1 MNRIH
6 AIATKEN
13 RIIVKV
19 RKDFALKKPEHFH
32 LLEDGKEVSVLTLSG
47 ETDSSSSKIYNFKP
61 KSGLLYEPGRDYEVQ
76 TDDNFFVPL
85 DISFL
90 GRTEAFEKQYR
101 YDGELGAIYTKGR
114 TTFVLFAP
122 FATKVVLLVTLP
134 VKKTRAYI
142 MVRDRKTGVFSFPC
156 NGNLD
161 KASYQYMV
169 TVFGETWTITDPYA
183 YALAA
188 NARLS
193 YVIDPEKVRSI
204 PTNEEF
210 LPPYAGKKEAI
221 IYETHV
227 RDMTSL
233 TALPDKGT
241 FNALSRK
248 GIQTKNGLP
257 IGLDYLASLGV
268 SHIQI
273 MPLSDF
279 QTVDEC
285 HPEESYNWGYDPSYY
300 FAPEGSF
307 ASDPEDPYSRVLE
320 LKNMVSAFH
329 REGLRVVMD
338 VVYNHLFSSEAN
350 PLVFLLPNYALRE
363 NEDGSLSNG
372 TGCGND
378 IESRNYMIRKLII
391 DSLSHFLDFYDVDGY
406 RFDLMGIIDI
416 ATLNQASELLKK
428 KKPSIILYGEGW
440 DLWTALPFDE
450 KGSIPNANKLPDYSF
465 FNDRFRDVVKGKTN
479 SSELSVR
486 GYLLGDTNYRDGF
499 KHVMLGSS
507 LGLAFPPLFDTPDQS
522 LNYVECHDNNTL
534 YDKIKASCPWDKEEE
549 IHERIRMINAATV
562 FACGIPFFHAGQ
574 EFGDTKYGEGNS
586 YRSGDRINGMDYA
599 RRDCF
604 KEDVAFFKEAIA
616 MRKKLISL
624 CPDEYPCLQKK
635 VSFDDLEE
643 GAVKINY
650 TLKDFEIYLFF
661 NPSKKTF
668 VYTFKDYV
676 SLWLNN
682 TGNVEDQNIYSQ
694 MAIINGLSLNLFC
707 ARKKEEQIPED
718 KKTL

>member
-1 MNRIH
+1 MNRIN

-134 VKKTRAYI
+134 VKETRAYI

-169 TVFGETWTITDPYA
+169 TVFGETRTITDPYA

-193 YVIDPEKVRSI
+193 YVIDPEKVRNI

-320 LKNMVSAFH
+320 LKNMVSCFPQGRTPSRHGRRLQPSLQLGSQSACLPPPQLCLKRERGRKPLQRNRLRKRH
-329 REGLRVVMD
+329 REPELHDPEAYHRQPFPLPGFLR
-338 VVYNHLFSSEAN
+338 
-350 PLVFLLPNYALRE
+350 R
-363 NEDGSLSNG
+363 
-372 TGCGND
+372 
-378 IESRNYMIRKLII
+378 RR
-391 DSLSHFLDFYDVDGY
+391 
-406 RFDLMGIIDI
+406 
-416 ATLNQASELLKK
+416 
-428 KKPSIILYGEGW
+428 
-440 DLWTALPFDE
+440 LPFR
-450 KGSIPNANKLPDYSF
+450 P
-465 FNDRFRDVVKGKTN
+465 
-479 SSELSVR
+479 
-486 GYLLGDTNYRDGF
+486 
-499 KHVMLGSS
+499 H
-507 LGLAFPPLFDTPDQS
+507 
-522 LNYVECHDNNTL
+522 
-534 YDKIKASCPWDKEEE
+534 
-549 IHERIRMINAATV
+549 
-562 FACGIPFFHAGQ
+562 
-574 EFGDTKYGEGNS
+574 GNH
-586 YRSGDRINGMDYA
+586 
-599 RRDCF
+599 
-604 KEDVAFFKEAIA
+604 
-616 MRKKLISL
+616 
-624 CPDEYPCLQKK
+624 
-635 VSFDDLEE
+635 
-643 GAVKINY
+643 
-650 TLKDFEIYLFF
+650 
-661 NPSKKTF
+661 
-668 VYTFKDYV
+668 
-676 SLWLNN
+676 
-682 TGNVEDQNIYSQ
+682 
-694 MAIINGLSLNLFC
+694 
-707 ARKKEEQIPED
+707 
-718 KKTL
+718 